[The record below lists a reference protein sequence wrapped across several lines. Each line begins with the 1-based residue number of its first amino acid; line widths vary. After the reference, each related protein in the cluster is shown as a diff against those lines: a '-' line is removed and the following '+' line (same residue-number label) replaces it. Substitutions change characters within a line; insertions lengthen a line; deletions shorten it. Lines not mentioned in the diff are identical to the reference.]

1 MSPSFAEIA
10 PRYDALRPLSAG
22 DRARL
27 ETMLREAALQP
38 GDQVVEVGCGTGRST
53 LPLSAMTPA
62 RVMGVD
68 TEVRMLDVARGKDAA
83 GRVDWVRG
91 SAYRLPLAE
100 GTAALVMMVMVV
112 HLLRQGVR
120 AFPEARRILRPGG
133 HLSLWTFTPRHV
145 EEFYLNPYFPS
156 IAVIDRPR
164 FPSAAVLSAELRRAG
179 FDEPRVQLMDEPR
192 QLDIA
197 DVVDRVRGRYISTL
211 AMLAPLEYRLG
222 LQQLEEMLARDR
234 SIRLTQRSEWAII
247 TAPED
252 KKGAAGAPVSSLVS
266 AGAIDTL
273 GLRL

>member
-27 ETMLREAALQP
+27 ASMLREAALQP
-38 GDQVVEVGCGTGRST
+38 GDQVVEVGCGTGRMT

-62 RVMGVD
+62 RIMGVD
-68 TEVRMLDVARGKDAA
+68 SEARMLDVARGKDTE
-83 GRVDWVRG
+83 GRVEWVRG
-91 SAYRLPLAE
+91 SAYRLPLDDGA
-100 GTAALVMMVMVV
+100 AALVMMVMVV
-112 HLLRQGVR
+112 HLLRQRVR
-120 AFPEARRILRPGG
+120 AFTAARRILRPGG
-133 HLSLWTFTPRHV
+133 LLSLWTFTPRHV
-145 EEFYLNPYFPS
+145 EDFYLNPYFPS

-164 FPSAAVLSAELRRAG
+164 FPSPAVLSAELLRAG
-179 FDEPRVQLMDEPR
+179 FEEPRVQLMDEPR

-211 AMLAPLEYRLG
+211 SMLPPLEYRMG

-247 TAPED
+247 TAR
-252 KKGAAGAPVSSLVS
+252 K
-266 AGAIDTL
+266 
-273 GLRL
+273 